1 MLLCVQRPEVL
12 RQGFLAD
19 YVVSQQMFLFFL
31 PAMCVPGPQQVLFR
45 ALTNQA
51 YAAGKQLKVMG
62 YSIEDEVCLA
72 SRTTI
77 PGIRPLANDAT
88 LVCSKKCAHSFVTV
102 AKKQHSAF
110 LYAEDYY
117 SEIC

>member
-1 MLLCVQRPEVL
+1 MQRPEVL

-62 YSIEDEVCLA
+62 YSIEDEVRLA
-72 SRTTI
+72 
-77 PGIRPLANDAT
+77 
-88 LVCSKKCAHSFVTV
+88 
-102 AKKQHSAF
+102 
-110 LYAEDYY
+110 
-117 SEIC
+117 

>member
-1 MLLCVQRPEVL
+1 ML

-62 YSIEDEVCLA
+62 YSIEDEVRLT
-72 SRTTI
+72 STI
-77 PGIRPLANDAT
+77 KMRGSRPLQCCHAGTCLRQQLRPLLQMLCLRAA
-88 LVCSKKCAHSFVTV
+88 LCEAPCKRLM
-102 AKKQHSAF
+102 
-110 LYAEDYY
+110 LYFAG
-117 SEIC
+117 S